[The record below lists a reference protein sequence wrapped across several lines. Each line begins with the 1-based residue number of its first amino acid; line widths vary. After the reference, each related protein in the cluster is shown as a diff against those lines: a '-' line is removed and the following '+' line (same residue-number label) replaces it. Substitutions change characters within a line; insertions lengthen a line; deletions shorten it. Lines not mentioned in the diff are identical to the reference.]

1 VFEIYTGRNGGAY
14 NDESAF
20 HYGFSIA
27 TTNNFFRQGGYINII
42 KVAEGILSWMKSI
55 CGWSVGGGAAALW
68 QSLVRTSTVP
78 SFHHAVRHLSDAFC
92 RHYAV
97 V

>member
-27 TTNNFFRQGGYINII
+27 TTNNFFGR
-42 KVAEGILSWMKSI
+42 VDILT
-55 CGWSVGGGAAALW
+55 LLRW
-68 QSLVRTSTVP
+68 QKGFFP
-78 SFHHAVRHLSDAFC
+78 E
-92 RHYAV
+92 
-97 V
+97 